1 MEDIYF
7 WILSV
12 WNAITSRKGIFV
24 SLAVVVAAVVTVTSV
39 IAAPGANN
47 GSNGD
52 NQPELTNSNDHDVFV
67 SMEPPEVT
75 NTVFVSSGVLDPRET
90 LSVCGVDNPGML
102 PTSPFFFLKDFGREV
117 RYAFSFDDRDRADL
131 KLKYANEDVLA
142 MRRML
147 IEEEYLAAAQ
157 QCHSYQTNFFAS
169 LTWAVQLKRQGHDV
183 DAYMANLIASHEG
196 HRLVLA
202 EALQVV
208 DESWREA
215 FIGAVTST
223 SAPLE
228 QVIHWTMGSNEAGSF
243 QTKLANDFSS
253 VDNDIWLQID
263 NRLGLDL
270 EQAVVLREAMGEDS
284 PVGTA
289 PVISRVTPDSFE
301 IAPGETVSIRCSASD
316 LAGGELSYEWL
327 AEEGSLDGNGDST
340 IQWTAPDEFGLYT
353 VTVIVTDEGG
363 NESRKSVN
371 VRVGDPEPE
380 PVPAPGSD
388 GPFSIEE
395 MTAERATD
403 IGRSNISPLNIGQ
416 DWRTAERSVYVHSPI
431 RITCHVDGSANG
443 LTYQWSAEGGTI
455 EGDGE
460 TVIWTAPGHASK
472 AQVTVVVR
480 NGSGTAEHAT
490 LNFRISTCAP
500 CFQW

>member
-1 MEDIYF
+1 MYDIYL

-12 WNAITSRKGIFV
+12 WNALTSRKGIIV
-24 SLAVVVAAVVTVTSV
+24 SLAVVAAVVVTVTTV
-39 IAAPGANN
+39 IAAPTNNN
-47 GSNGD
+47 GSQSGEPQGIANED
-52 NQPELTNSNDHDVFV
+52 DVFV

-90 LSVCGVDNPGML
+90 LSICGVDSPGML
-102 PTSPFFFLKDFGREV
+102 PTSPFFFLKDVGREV

-142 MRRML
+142 LRRML
-147 IEEEYLAAAQ
+147 IEGEYLAAAQ
-157 QCHSYQTNFFAS
+157 QCHSYQSNFFAS

-183 DAYMANLIASHEG
+183 DAYMTNVIASHEG

-327 AEEGSLDGNGDST
+327 AEEGTLDVNGDSM
-340 IQWTAPDEFGLYT
+340 IEWTAPDEFGLYT
-353 VTVIVTDEGG
+353 VTVVVIDERG
-363 NESRKSVN
+363 NESSKSVN
-371 VRVGDPEPE
+371 VRVGDPEPD

-395 MTAERATD
+395 MTADRATD
-403 IGRSNISPLNIGQ
+403 IGRSNISPLSIGQ

-431 RITCHVDGSANG
+431 RITCHVEGSTSG
-443 LTYQWSAEGGTI
+443 LTYEWSAEGGTI

-480 NGSGTAEHAT
+480 NGSGTAERAT
-490 LNFRISTCAP
+490 LDFRISTCAP